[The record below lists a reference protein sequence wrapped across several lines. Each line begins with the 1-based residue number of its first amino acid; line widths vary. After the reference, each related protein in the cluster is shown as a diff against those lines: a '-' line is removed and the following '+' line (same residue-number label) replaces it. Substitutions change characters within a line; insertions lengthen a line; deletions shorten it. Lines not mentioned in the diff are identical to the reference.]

1 MGFLSTYDGASGP
14 ARVGSGKSNVHAI
27 CEVPLGIPLQSL
39 KGPRSSTG
47 AEVRTSGFLSSADMD
62 LGVPMEFQQGN
73 QASTRSER
81 WKAVGLSTC
90 QNSIRLP
97 VELT

>member
-39 KGPRSSTG
+39 TGPGSSTG

-62 LGVPMEFQQGN
+62 LGVPMEFPEGSL
-73 QASTRSER
+73 ASSLLETC
-81 WKAVGLSTC
+81 KSTF
-90 QNSIRLP
+90 L
-97 VELT
+97 